1 MVSRSKIAA
10 FLLLYA
16 PLTFQMDAMAQK
28 IRFTA
33 VQTKPSE
40 IFKEIKK
47 QSGYGFVYSNEDIK
61 RLKVVSLPAGEYDM
75 HALLDQMM
83 HNQPLKYSISDK
95 LITIE
100 HKATTVPKWKAVA
113 NALQEGIEVKGRILD
128 DKGGFVKGATVQVK
142 GSSGGALSDEN
153 GYFTLTNV
161 SNESIIRIT
170 YLGHQ
175 PVEAVA
181 RPQMGTITLFPS
193 DQAIEEVNVMNTGY
207 YQAPRERA
215 TGSFVHID
223 NKTIERGTSPD
234 ILQRLEGMVSGMQFT
249 KTGSSNIAD
258 VRVRGLSTLEGNKR
272 PLIVVDNFPYEGN
285 LYDRNN
291 SYGVDLSF
299 INPSDVESITVLKDA
314 AAASIWGARAAN
326 GVIVITTKKG
336 KFGQKS
342 RINFSYRS
350 TFDEKPDLL
359 STRNRLPSSVIM
371 DVEKVQFERGKYNP
385 NSNQSAIPEYAEWLF
400 KHKAGSIS
408 DAQLAEVEE
417 RMRNTEVRDQISKY
431 LMQTGITQ
439 QYSLDLSGGA
449 SNYAYYLAAGYNKG
463 RTNWIG
469 EENQK
474 FNVSTQHILQPAKD
488 LNITA
493 RIDYTDSKSKTNS
506 LTSSNLTSGAG
517 VGLSPYAR
525 LADEMGNPI
534 AMVKDYRQSYKD
546 DPINSGLL
554 DWNYY
559 PLLERELIDNNGKAK
574 ELRFNVEA
582 NYTFLKH
589 FKAAVNY
596 NYGYGQNSAERYY
609 DKESYYV
616 RNLVNRFT
624 DDKMNQVIPYGDIK
638 ILGIPYFSNYHNA
651 RATLYYNQ
659 KFNDKHQINAL
670 VGGEVNES
678 IRYTTA
684 GHTLYKYNSN
694 TGQGESLFNF
704 TENYPT
710 RPNGRATIPSVFPID
725 LSHFTDR
732 FISYFTNVSYE
743 YLDRYVL
750 SSSWRWDASNL
761 YGVKT
766 NQKGIPLWSVGGAW
780 HVHKE
785 PMFNVDWI
793 SQLTAR
799 LTYGK
804 AGNTFKEV
812 SHFPLLQFNVKRP
825 NNISQATLRST
836 GNPTLRWE
844 TVSTTN
850 AAIDFGLLSNRLS
863 GSFEFYI
870 KDATDLIG
878 KNFMAPSTG
887 VITGGTAA
895 SSNVINYAAMRT
907 KGIDLTLNSKNLVG
921 DFTWN
926 STVLFSFTK
935 NKITEVYT
943 NPTAVIYDY
952 YATPPAAV
960 VGVSRDLIYSIPWHG
975 LDGETGMPI
984 MYINGERTTNNLA
997 FHNSLRLD
1005 SLNKAGVSVDPYY
1018 GSVRNDFSYKNFDF
1032 SFLITWKSGSVFR
1045 RSSMYSGGEFNG
1057 VYHMDYFD
1065 RWQKPGDEQF
1075 TNVPA
1080 YSDVYNG
1087 NGSTNYNFSDALITR
1102 GDLVRLRD
1110 ITFGYT
1116 ITKSRMPK
1124 LPFQS
1129 MRITGN
1135 VANLGLLWKANK
1147 EGLDPDYHAAEFVL
1161 PRSYNLGLQ
1170 LSL

>member
-161 SNESIIRIT
+161 SSESIIRIT

-249 KTGSSNIAD
+249 KAGSSNIED
-258 VRVRGLSTLEGNKR
+258 VRVRGLSTLEGNQR

-285 LYDRNN
+285 MYNTND

-336 KFGQKS
+336 KLGQAN
-342 RINFSYRS
+342 RVNFSYRS

-359 STRNRLPSSVIM
+359 ENRRRLPSSVIM
-371 DVEKVQFERGKYNP
+371 DVEKVQFGRGKYN
-385 NSNQSAIPEYAEWLF
+385 STLVQTAIPEYAEWLF
-400 KHKAGSIS
+400 KHKNGTIT
-408 DAQLAEVEE
+408 DAELAQIEE
-417 RMRNTEVRDQISKY
+417 RFRNTEVRDDVSKY

-439 QYSLDLSGGA
+439 QYNLDFSGGA
-449 SNYAYYLAAGYNKG
+449 SSYAYYLAAGYNKA

-469 EENQK
+469 EESQRL
-474 FNVSTQHILQPAKD
+474 NVSTQHTFQPVKD
-488 LNITA
+488 LMISA
-493 RIDYTDSKSKTNS
+493 RIDYTQTKSQNNALKMDMLGGGT
-506 LTSSNLTSGAG
+506 

-525 LADEMGNPI
+525 LADEYGNPLSI
-534 AMVKDYRQSYKD
+534 IKDYRQSYKD
-546 DPINSGLL
+546 APINTGLL

-559 PLLERELIDNNGKAK
+559 PLLERGLIDSRGRGK
-574 ELRFNVEA
+574 EIRFNVEA

-589 FKAAVNY
+589 FKASVSY
-596 NYGYGQNSAERYY
+596 NHGTGDNDSERYY

-624 DDKMNQVIPYGDIK
+624 DDKMNRVIPYGDIRL
-638 ILGIPYFSNYHNA
+638 LGTPFVSKFNNA
-651 RATLYYNQ
+651 RGTLYYNQ
-659 KFNDKHQINAL
+659 NFNSNHKINAL
-670 VGGEVNES
+670 AGVEVNS
-678 IRYTTA
+678 STRYSTA
-684 GHTLYKYNSN
+684 GHLFYNYN
-694 TGQGESLFNF
+694 KDIGQGESHFDFKKSYN
-704 TENYPT
+704 T
-710 RPNGRATIPSVFPID
+710 RPDGSTLIPSIYPIN

-732 FISYFTNVSYE
+732 FLSYFGNASYE
-743 YLDRYVL
+743 YSNRYVL
-750 SSSWRWDASNL
+750 SSSLRWDASNL

-780 HVHKE
+780 HIHNE
-785 PMFNVDWI
+785 AMFNVDWI

-804 AGNTFKEV
+804 AGNTFKDV
-812 SHFPLLQFNVKRP
+812 SHFPLLQFNIKQP
-825 NNISQATLRST
+825 NFENQATVRSA

-850 AAIDFGLLSNRLS
+850 AAVDFALLSNRLN
-863 GSFEFYI
+863 GSFEFYV
-870 KDATDLIG
+870 KSAKDLIG
-878 KNFMAPSTG
+878 KDFMAPSTG
-887 VITGGTAA
+887 IITGGTALA
-895 SSNVINYAAMRT
+895 SSLVNYAAMRT
-907 KGIDLTLNSKNLVG
+907 RGIDLTLNSKNLVG

-926 STVLFSFTK
+926 STVLFSITK
-935 NKITEVYT
+935 NKITNVYT
-943 NPTAVIYDY
+943 NPTARIYDY
-952 YATPPAAV
+952 YNTPPAPV
-960 VGVSRDLIYSIPWHG
+960 EGVSRDLIYSIPWNG

-997 FHNSLRLD
+997 FHNSLRLE
-1005 SLNKAGVSVDPYY
+1005 SLNKAGVAVDPYF
-1018 GSVRNDFSYKNFDF
+1018 GSVRNDFSYKNFDL
-1032 SFLITWKSGSVFR
+1032 SFLITWKSGAVFR
-1045 RSSMYSGGEFNG
+1045 RSSMYSGAEYNG
-1057 VYHMDYFD
+1057 IYHMDYFK
-1065 RWQKPGDEQF
+1065 RWQKPGDEEF

-1080 YSDVYNG
+1080 YAEVYDA
-1087 NGSTNYNFSDALITR
+1087 NGSTNYSFSDALITR
-1102 GDLVRLRD
+1102 GDLVRLKD

-1116 ITKSRMPK
+1116 LRKSRIPK

-1135 VANLGLLWKANK
+1135 VANLGLLWKSNK
-1147 EGLDPDYHAAEFVL
+1147 EGLDPDYHADDFVI